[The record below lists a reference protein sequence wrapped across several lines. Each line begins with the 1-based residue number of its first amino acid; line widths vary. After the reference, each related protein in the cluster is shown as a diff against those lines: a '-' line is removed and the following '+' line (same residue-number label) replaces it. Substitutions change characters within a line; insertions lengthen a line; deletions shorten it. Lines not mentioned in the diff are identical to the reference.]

1 MDFDG
6 PILTTSHVV
15 ISLVAIASGAVV
27 AYGFVAAKRLDI
39 WTASFLVT
47 TLLTSVTGFVFFPIE
62 RFTPALGVGAVS
74 LIVLAVAI
82 LGRYRYHLAG
92 RWRAAYVIS
101 SVAAFYF
108 NVFVLVAQ
116 LFQKVPALKDL
127 APTQAEPPFVVAQF
141 VIFVA
146 CVTIGIV
153 GTIRFRPELVR
164 PKLSQLEAHGLDSL
178 SITPFTRK
186 TI

>member
-1 MDFDG
+1 MDVHV
-6 PILTTSHVV
+6 PIQTIVHVV

-27 AYGFVAAKRLDI
+27 AYGFLAPKPLDI

-47 TLLTSVTGFVFFPIE
+47 TLLTSVTGFAFFPLE
-62 RFTPALGVGAVS
+62 RFTPAFGVGAIS
-74 LIVLAVAI
+74 LMVLTAAI

-101 SVAAFYF
+101 SVTAFYL

-127 APTQAEPPFVVAQF
+127 APTQSELPFVV
-141 VIFVA
+141 
-146 CVTIGIV
+146 
-153 GTIRFRPELVR
+153 
-164 PKLSQLEAHGLDSL
+164 
-178 SITPFTRK
+178 
-186 TI
+186 

>member
-1 MDFDG
+1 MDFDV
-6 PILTTSHVV
+6 PIQTTVHVV

-27 AYGFVAAKRLDI
+27 AYGFLAAKRLDI

-47 TLLTSVTGFVFFPIE
+47 TVLTSVTGFVFFPIE
-62 RFTPALGVGAVS
+62 RFTPALGVGAIS

-101 SVAAFYF
+101 SVTAFYF

-127 APTQAEPPFVVAQF
+127 APTQSEPPFVVAQL
-141 VIFVA
+141 VVLVA

-153 GTIRFRPELVR
+153 GTIRLRPEPVR
-164 PKLSQLEAHGLDSL
+164 PQPASLEAHGAHSL
-178 SITPFTRK
+178 SITPFKWKMT
-186 TI
+186 